1 LRTGTTTLTN
11 SGEGLTSRDASPACA
26 PTFRRPHRPLPSRV
40 MCGIAGK
47 LVVGGPV
54 VPGLVERM
62 CATLVHRGPDS
73 AGLFAEDGVA
83 LGARRLAVIDLEGGD
98 QPIFN
103 EDRSLVVV
111 SNGEIYNYLE
121 LREWLLARGHRLR
134 TQSDTEVIVHLYE
147 VLGERCVE
155 RLRGMFAFALW
166 DRREQRLLLA
176 RDRVGKKP
184 LFYCQRGGSFW
195 FASEPRAI
203 LVDPEVPRDVDYQAL
218 DCFLH
223 YNYVPH
229 PRSAFAALRKLSPA
243 HTLSWHEGKL
253 ATRRYWKLSYRDRYR
268 GVSEPELCELI
279 RERLLEATR
288 LRLRSD
294 VPTGA
299 MLSGGVDSSSV
310 VAAMARLS
318 SERVKTFSIGF
329 DVPEFDESAA
339 ARRVAHHYN
348 TNHHELVLTPRAI
361 EALPRI
367 VWHYGEPYADWSALA
382 TFALAEL
389 ARRHVTVALNG
400 DGGDESFAGYLRYL
414 PYPPN
419 GLGPPRAGTVV
430 RAYAARMSCFD
441 DAQRI
446 ELYEPD
452 FLHSL
457 GRRPWLS
464 AVAQPF
470 DESDA
475 DNVLERLLDTDL
487 NSYLPDD
494 LMVKMDIATMAHS
507 LEARSPFLDHH
518 LVETA
523 AGLPARLKLDGAISK
538 RILKDAV
545 RNWLPQGIVDRPKQ
559 GFSVPIRDWLRG
571 ELRGLADDVLL
582 DPRALDRGFFREEYI
597 RSLIREHLGGMRDH
611 ETRIWTLLQLE
622 LWFQTYVD
630 GPAPES
636 PVTLTIG
643 LPASHV

>member
-1 LRTGTTTLTN
+1 
-11 SGEGLTSRDASPACA
+11 
-26 PTFRRPHRPLPSRV
+26 

-47 LVVGGPV
+47 LVVGGRVEPS
-54 VPGLVERM
+54 LVERM
-62 CATLVHRGPDS
+62 CASLVHRGPDS
-73 AGLFAEDGVA
+73 AGLFVEDGVG

-98 QPIFN
+98 QPIVN
-103 EDRSLVVV
+103 EDGSVVVV

-121 LREWLLARGHRLR
+121 LREQLLAAGHRLATR
-134 TQSDTEVIVHLYE
+134 SDTEVIVHLYE
-147 VLGERCVE
+147 DLGERCVD

-166 DRREQRLLLA
+166 DRRARRLLLA

-184 LFYCQRGGSFW
+184 LFYCQRGDSFW

-203 LVDPEVPRDVDYQAL
+203 LVDPEVPRTVDYQAI
-218 DCFLH
+218 DSFLH

-229 PRSAFAALRKLSPA
+229 PRSAFAALRKLAPA
-243 HTLSWHEGKL
+243 HTLAWQQGRVS
-253 ATRRYWKLSYRDRYR
+253 TRRYWKLSYRDRYQ

-318 SERVKTFSIGF
+318 TEPVKTFSIGF
-329 DVPEFDESAA
+329 DVPEFDETDA

-348 TNHHELVLTPRAI
+348 TDHHELVLTPNSI

-382 TFALAEL
+382 TFALAEM

-400 DGGDESFAGYLRYL
+400 DGGDENFAGYLRYL
-414 PYPPN
+414 PYAPN
-419 GLGPPRAGTVV
+419 GAGSLTGNGVV
-430 RAYAARMSCFD
+430 RAYATRMSRFD
-441 DAQRI
+441 DAQRT

-452 FLHSL
+452 FLDSL

-464 AVAQPF
+464 TVAQPF
-470 DESDA
+470 ANSDA
-475 DNVLERLLDTDL
+475 DNVLERLLHTDL

-507 LEARSPFLDHH
+507 LEARSPFLDHQF
-518 LVETA
+518 VETA
-523 AGLPARLKLDGAISK
+523 AGFPARLKLDGPTTK

-545 RNWLPQGIVDRPKQ
+545 RDWLPPGIADRPKQ
-559 GFSVPIRDWLRG
+559 GFSVPVRHWLRG
-571 ELRGLADDVLL
+571 ELRGLAEDVLL
-582 DPRALDRGFFREEYI
+582 DPGSLRRGLFREDNL
-597 RSLIREHLGGMRDH
+597 RSLIREHLDGARDH

-622 LWFQTYVD
+622 LWFRTYVD
-630 GPAPES
+630 GPVPES
-636 PVTLTIG
+636 PLTLG
-643 LPASHV
+643 VALPASRP